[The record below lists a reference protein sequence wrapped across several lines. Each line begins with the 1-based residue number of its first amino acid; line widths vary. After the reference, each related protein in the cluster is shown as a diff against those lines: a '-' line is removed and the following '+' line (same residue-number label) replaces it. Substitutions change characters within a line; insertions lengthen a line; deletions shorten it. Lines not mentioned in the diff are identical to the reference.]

1 MRNQNSSP
9 TPSST
14 NRTFV
19 GRAVSAL
26 HHPTGRAVIPSPSV
40 TVAVVLWWVSI
51 PVVRR
56 PRVIILRLG
65 GHECA
70 KRDCAAANSQE
81 HPRCTHSCRCLPLSW
96 SRQHTVVAS
105 TNV

>member
-1 MRNQNSSP
+1 PLGHSTVKVVARPMTNGP
-9 TPSST
+9 PVGAPSST

-26 HHPTGRAVIPSPSV
+26 HRPTGRAVIPSPSV
-40 TVAVVLWWVSI
+40 TVAVVRWWVSI

-70 KRDCAAANSQE
+70 KRDCADAANSQK
-81 HPRCTHSCRCLPLSW
+81 HSR
-96 SRQHTVVAS
+96 
-105 TNV
+105 